1 MKLLIVESPSK
12 AKTIE
17 KYLGKEYTVRASVG
31 HVRDLPKSNKDAID
45 VEGGFVPRYE
55 ISPGKEKVLA
65 GMKKLVL
72 RADDVMLATD
82 PDREG
87 EAIAWHIKE
96 ALKLKNPKRVV
107 FNEITQ
113 SAVQAAVANPRD
125 IDEDLRKAQEAR
137 RVLDRLVGYDLSGLI
152 WKKVRFGLSA
162 GRVQSPALRILVERE
177 REIRA
182 FMPEDFWVLQALLET
197 PRKEQVLFTCT
208 EEPKTKDETDRILKV
223 GRAGNWHVLAVE
235 ESEMARKPKAPFTT
249 STLQQSASSRLGMS
263 PSRTM
268 RVAQKLYE
276 KGLISY
282 MRTDSTTLGKD
293 AVAAITDTIS
303 KKFGKA
309 STNVG
314 LEGGFTPPVQ
324 GTEDVLDLIMEALKK
339 AGIRKAKIILDVAAS
354 TFFRDGRYYFEGEN
368 LNQYGLSKFYT
379 ALCQKYPIIGIE
391 DPFAQDDWAGFE
403 GITQSLGQSINI
415 IGDDVLATNIPR
427 IEEAQK
433 KGACNALILKPNQA
447 GTVTETIRAAKLAL
461 DHDWDVFVKHRS
473 GETCDAFI
481 SDLAVG
487 LGTGWL
493 MAGAPNRGERVAKYN
508 RVLMI
513 EQELK
518 NI

>member
-1 MKLLIVESPSK
+1 MFLRLRCLRATGKYE
-12 AKTIE
+12 AKELRDGGE
-17 KYLGKEYTVRASVG
+17 KYLGRGVQKAVQNINKVIAPKLIGKNPQEQQEIDNLMIKLDATP
-31 HVRDLPKSNKDAID
+31 DKSNLGANALLGVSVAILKAGAAAES
-45 VEGGFVPRYE
+45 VPLWQWIAKLAGTKPLLPSPCLLYIEGGLHGR
-55 ISPGKEKVLA
+55 G
-65 GMKKLVL
+65 
-72 RADDVMLATD
+72 DVDTQEFM
-82 PDREG
+82 
-87 EAIAWHIKE
+87 
-96 ALKLKNPKRVV
+96 VV
-107 FNEITQ
+107 I
-113 SAVQAAVANPRD
+113 
-125 IDEDLRKAQEAR
+125 ED
-137 RVLDRLVGYDLSGLI
+137 GS
-152 WKKVRFGLSA
+152 FH
-162 GRVQSPALRILVERE
+162 
-177 REIRA
+177 
-182 FMPEDFWVLQALLET
+182 
-197 PRKEQVLFTCT
+197 EQL
-208 EEPKTKDETDRILKV
+208 
-223 GRAGNWHVLAVE
+223 
-235 ESEMARKPKAPFTT
+235 
-249 STLQQSASSRLGMS
+249 RLG
-263 PSRTM
+263 TET
-268 RVAQKLYE
+268 YH
-276 KGLISY
+276 
-282 MRTDSTTLGKD
+282 TLREL
-293 AVAAITDTIS
+293 IS

>member
-1 MKLLIVESPSK
+1 MIGHNIKLIKGREILDSKGYPTIEVELTTEFGVFTASVPSGTSTGK
-12 AKTIE
+12 YEAKELRDGGE
-17 KYLGKEYTVRASVG
+17 KYLGRGVQKAVQNINKVIAPKLIGKNPQEQQEIDNLMIKLDATP
-31 HVRDLPKSNKDAID
+31 DKSNLGANALLGVSVVILKAGAAAESVPLWQWIAKLAGTKPLLPSPCLLYI
-45 VEGGFVPRYE
+45 EGGLHGR
-55 ISPGKEKVLA
+55 G
-65 GMKKLVL
+65 
-72 RADDVMLATD
+72 DVDTQEFM
-82 PDREG
+82 
-87 EAIAWHIKE
+87 
-96 ALKLKNPKRVV
+96 VV
-107 FNEITQ
+107 I
-113 SAVQAAVANPRD
+113 
-125 IDEDLRKAQEAR
+125 ED
-137 RVLDRLVGYDLSGLI
+137 GS
-152 WKKVRFGLSA
+152 FH
-162 GRVQSPALRILVERE
+162 
-177 REIRA
+177 
-182 FMPEDFWVLQALLET
+182 
-197 PRKEQVLFTCT
+197 EQL
-208 EEPKTKDETDRILKV
+208 
-223 GRAGNWHVLAVE
+223 
-235 ESEMARKPKAPFTT
+235 
-249 STLQQSASSRLGMS
+249 RLG
-263 PSRTM
+263 TET
-268 RVAQKLYE
+268 YH
-276 KGLISY
+276 
-282 MRTDSTTLGKD
+282 TLREL
-293 AVAAITDTIS
+293 IS

-403 GITQSLGQSINI
+403 GITQNLGQSINI

>member
-1 MKLLIVESPSK
+1 MIGHSIKSIKGREILDSKGYPTIEVELTTEFGVFTASVPSGTSTGK
-12 AKTIE
+12 YEAKELRDGGE
-17 KYLGKEYTVRASVG
+17 KYLGRGVQKAVQNINKVIAPKLIGKNPQEQQEIDNLMIKLDGTP
-31 HVRDLPKSNKDAID
+31 DKSNLGANALLGVSVAILKAGAAAES
-45 VEGGFVPRYE
+45 VPLWQWIAKLAGTKPLLPSPCLLYIEGGLHGR
-55 ISPGKEKVLA
+55 G
-65 GMKKLVL
+65 
-72 RADDVMLATD
+72 DVDTQEFM
-82 PDREG
+82 
-87 EAIAWHIKE
+87 
-96 ALKLKNPKRVV
+96 VV
-107 FNEITQ
+107 I
-113 SAVQAAVANPRD
+113 
-125 IDEDLRKAQEAR
+125 ED
-137 RVLDRLVGYDLSGLI
+137 GS
-152 WKKVRFGLSA
+152 FH
-162 GRVQSPALRILVERE
+162 
-177 REIRA
+177 
-182 FMPEDFWVLQALLET
+182 
-197 PRKEQVLFTCT
+197 EQL
-208 EEPKTKDETDRILKV
+208 
-223 GRAGNWHVLAVE
+223 
-235 ESEMARKPKAPFTT
+235 
-249 STLQQSASSRLGMS
+249 RLG
-263 PSRTM
+263 TET
-268 RVAQKLYE
+268 YH
-276 KGLISY
+276 
-282 MRTDSTTLGKD
+282 TLREL
-293 AVAAITDTIS
+293 IS

-403 GITQSLGQSINI
+403 GITQNLGQSINI

>member
-1 MKLLIVESPSK
+1 MIGHNIKLIKGREILDSKGYPTIEVELTTEFGVFTASVPSGTSTGK
-12 AKTIE
+12 YEAKELRDGGE
-17 KYLGKEYTVRASVG
+17 KYLGRGVQKAVQNINKVIAPKLIGKNPQEQQEIDNLMIKLDATP
-31 HVRDLPKSNKDAID
+31 DKSNLGANALLGVSVAILKAGAAAES
-45 VEGGFVPRYE
+45 VPLWQWIAKLAGTKPLLPSPCLLYIEGGLHGR
-55 ISPGKEKVLA
+55 G
-65 GMKKLVL
+65 
-72 RADDVMLATD
+72 DVDTQEFM
-82 PDREG
+82 
-87 EAIAWHIKE
+87 
-96 ALKLKNPKRVV
+96 VV
-107 FNEITQ
+107 I
-113 SAVQAAVANPRD
+113 
-125 IDEDLRKAQEAR
+125 ED
-137 RVLDRLVGYDLSGLI
+137 GS
-152 WKKVRFGLSA
+152 FH
-162 GRVQSPALRILVERE
+162 
-177 REIRA
+177 
-182 FMPEDFWVLQALLET
+182 
-197 PRKEQVLFTCT
+197 EQL
-208 EEPKTKDETDRILKV
+208 
-223 GRAGNWHVLAVE
+223 
-235 ESEMARKPKAPFTT
+235 
-249 STLQQSASSRLGMS
+249 RLG
-263 PSRTM
+263 TET
-268 RVAQKLYE
+268 YH
-276 KGLISY
+276 
-282 MRTDSTTLGKD
+282 TLREL
-293 AVAAITDTIS
+293 IS

>member
-1 MKLLIVESPSK
+1 MIGHNIKLIKGREILDSKGYPTIEVELTTEFGVFTASVPSGTSTGK
-12 AKTIE
+12 YEAKELRDGGE
-17 KYLGKEYTVRASVG
+17 KYLGRGVQKAVQNINKVIAPKLIGKNPQEQQEIDNLMIKLDATP
-31 HVRDLPKSNKDAID
+31 DKSNLGANALLGVSVAILKAGAAAES
-45 VEGGFVPRYE
+45 VPLWQWIAKLAGTKPLLPSPCLLYIEGGLHGR
-55 ISPGKEKVLA
+55 G
-65 GMKKLVL
+65 
-72 RADDVMLATD
+72 DVDTQEFM
-82 PDREG
+82 
-87 EAIAWHIKE
+87 
-96 ALKLKNPKRVV
+96 VV
-107 FNEITQ
+107 I
-113 SAVQAAVANPRD
+113 
-125 IDEDLRKAQEAR
+125 ED
-137 RVLDRLVGYDLSGLI
+137 GS
-152 WKKVRFGLSA
+152 FH
-162 GRVQSPALRILVERE
+162 
-177 REIRA
+177 
-182 FMPEDFWVLQALLET
+182 
-197 PRKEQVLFTCT
+197 EQL
-208 EEPKTKDETDRILKV
+208 
-223 GRAGNWHVLAVE
+223 
-235 ESEMARKPKAPFTT
+235 
-249 STLQQSASSRLGMS
+249 RLG
-263 PSRTM
+263 TET
-268 RVAQKLYE
+268 YH
-276 KGLISY
+276 
-282 MRTDSTTLGKD
+282 TLREL
-293 AVAAITDTIS
+293 IS

-447 GTVTETIRAAKLAL
+447 GTVTETIGAAKLAL

-513 EQELK
+513 EQEWP
-518 NI
+518 N

>member
-1 MKLLIVESPSK
+1 MIGHNIKLIKGREILDSKGYPTIEVELTTEFGVFTASVPSGTSTGK
-12 AKTIE
+12 YEAKELRDGGE
-17 KYLGKEYTVRASVG
+17 KYLGRGVQKAVQNINKVIAPKLIGKNPQEQQEIDNLMIKLDATP
-31 HVRDLPKSNKDAID
+31 DKSNLGANALLGVSVAILKAGAAAES
-45 VEGGFVPRYE
+45 VPLWQWIAKLAGTKPLLPSPCLLYIEGGLHGR
-55 ISPGKEKVLA
+55 G
-65 GMKKLVL
+65 
-72 RADDVMLATD
+72 DVDTQEFM
-82 PDREG
+82 
-87 EAIAWHIKE
+87 
-96 ALKLKNPKRVV
+96 VV
-107 FNEITQ
+107 I
-113 SAVQAAVANPRD
+113 
-125 IDEDLRKAQEAR
+125 ED
-137 RVLDRLVGYDLSGLI
+137 GS
-152 WKKVRFGLSA
+152 FH
-162 GRVQSPALRILVERE
+162 
-177 REIRA
+177 
-182 FMPEDFWVLQALLET
+182 
-197 PRKEQVLFTCT
+197 EQL
-208 EEPKTKDETDRILKV
+208 
-223 GRAGNWHVLAVE
+223 
-235 ESEMARKPKAPFTT
+235 
-249 STLQQSASSRLGMS
+249 RLG
-263 PSRTM
+263 TET
-268 RVAQKLYE
+268 YH
-276 KGLISY
+276 
-282 MRTDSTTLGKD
+282 TLREL
-293 AVAAITDTIS
+293 IS

-368 LNQYGLSKFYT
+368 LNQYSLSKFYT

-447 GTVTETIRAAKLAL
+447 GTVTETIGAAKLAL